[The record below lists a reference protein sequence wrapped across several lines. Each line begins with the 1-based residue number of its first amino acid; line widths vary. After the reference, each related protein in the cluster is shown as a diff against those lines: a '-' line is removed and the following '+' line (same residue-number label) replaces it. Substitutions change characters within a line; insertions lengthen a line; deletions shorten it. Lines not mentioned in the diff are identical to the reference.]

1 MGMASYN
8 YRQQAFFNIQRLKEV
23 AEAGAEDSCGEITEI
38 FLVMNGAVAL
48 ESRRENVLLTG
59 NNLYFTGRDEYNNTA
74 IKKDTEGYIIRFSK
88 TLLYYGDQEF
98 YCSHF
103 ATFHTWVLK
112 GAVVEVAPSFW
123 EEGKKL
129 CEMIYQELESNSEYK
144 MQVLSGMLGILL
156 LHLMRKSNAGVGNAG
171 NGSRN
176 VLVHRFNALIE
187 QKFRTNK
194 KVSEYA
200 NMLLV
205 TPNYLNEIIKQ
216 VTGKSAGF
224 HIRQR
229 VALEAIRQ
237 VKLTGASMKE
247 VAWQLGFNDN
257 AHFSKFF
264 KKVAGRNFSDI
275 AK

>member
-1 MGMASYN
+1 MPS
-8 YRQQAFFNIQRLKEV
+8 FNIQRLKEA
-23 AEAGAEDSCGEITEI
+23 AETGAEEIRGDVTEI
-38 FLVMNGAVAL
+38 FLVMNGVVAI
-48 ESRRENVLLTG
+48 EGRREDVLLAG
-59 NNLYFTGRDEYNNTA
+59 NTLYFTGRDEYNHAA
-74 IKKDTEGYIIRFSK
+74 IRKGTEGYIIRFSK
-88 TLLYYGDQEF
+88 ALLYYGDQEF

-103 ATFHTWVLK
+103 ATFHTLILK
-112 GAVVEVAPSFW
+112 GTAVQVAPSFW

-129 CEMIYQELESNSEYK
+129 CEMICQELENNSDYK

-156 LHLMRKSNAGVGNAG
+156 LHLMRTSNADVCNTGSGNK
-171 NGSRN
+171 N

-187 QKFRTNK
+187 QKFRSNR
-194 KVSEYA
+194 KVSDYA
-200 NMLLV
+200 TMLLV

-237 VKLTGASMKE
+237 AKLTGASMKE

-275 AK
+275 NK